1 MNPDYYKT
9 NEEDIYNHELER
21 INKMDDD
28 QLIAR
33 YSKMKVAKK
42 IEAFYEALVDQDRA
56 PRVRKRIEKDGSV
69 PPAKKAPYK
78 DKGAPVYDLSGKEVK
93 EEPMKFV
100 KVFRDESD
108 STNGRILRQAI
119 FTNGFRFFL
128 YSYSKQP
135 DNNVDETMVFRCDE
149 DGDHDGRELFFG
161 HGYIHS
167 KDAMIGTQANI
178 GKHLTTEIAE
188 FATMTPNNYALEA

>member
-9 NEEDIYNHELER
+9 TEADIYDHELER

-28 QLIAR
+28 QLEAR
-33 YSKMKVAKK
+33 YNKMKVVKK

-56 PRVRKRIEKDGSV
+56 PRVRKRIEKDGSN
-69 PPAKKAPYK
+69 PPAKKASYTPYI
-78 DKGAPVYDLSGKEVK
+78 DKGAPVYDLSGKKGK

-108 STNGRILRQAI
+108 STSGRILRQAI
-119 FTNGFRFFL
+119 FTHKGPSAYGKFFL

-135 DNNVDETMVFRCDE
+135 DNNVDETMVFRCKE
-149 DGDHDGRELFFG
+149 DGSHDGRELFFG

-167 KDAMIGTQANI
+167 KDAMIGTQANLAS
-178 GKHLTTEIAE
+178 K
-188 FATMTPNNYALEA
+188 NSNYALDA

>member
-9 NEEDIYNHELER
+9 HEEDIYDHELER

-28 QLIAR
+28 ALEVR
-33 YSKMKVAKK
+33 YNKMKVPKK

-56 PRVRKRIEKDGSV
+56 SRIRKRIEKDGSV
-69 PPAKKAPYK
+69 PPAKK
-78 DKGAPVYDLSGKEVK
+78 

-100 KVFRDESD
+100 KVFRDESIP
-108 STNGRILRQAI
+108 SGRILRQAI
-119 FTNGFRFFL
+119 FTHNNRFFL

-135 DNNVDETMVFRCDE
+135 DNNVDETMVFRCDAE
-149 DGDHDGRELFFG
+149 GDHDGRELFFG

>member
-9 NEEDIYNHELER
+9 YEEDIYDHELER

-28 QLIAR
+28 ELEVR
-33 YSKMKVAKK
+33 YNKMKVAKK

-56 PRVRKRIEKDGSV
+56 PRVRKRIEKDGSN
-69 PPAKKAPYK
+69 PPTKKASYTPYI

-100 KVFRDESD
+100 RVFRDESILP
-108 STNGRILRQAI
+108 NGRILRQAI
-119 FTNGFRFFL
+119 FTHDGRFFL

-135 DNNVDETMVFRCDE
+135 DNNVDETMVFRCKE
-149 DGDHDGRELFFG
+149 DGSHDGRELFFG

-178 GKHLTTEIAE
+178 ASKT
-188 FATMTPNNYALEA
+188 NSNYALDA

>member
-9 NEEDIYNHELER
+9 HEKDLYKKQVER
-21 INKMDDD
+21 IYKMDDD
-28 QLIAR
+28 QLETR
-33 YSKMKVAKK
+33 YNKMKVPKK
-42 IEAFYEALVDQDRA
+42 IEAFYEALVEYDRA
-56 PRVRKRIEKDGSV
+56 PYVRKRIEKDGST
-69 PPAKKAPYK
+69 PPAK
-78 DKGAPVYDLSGKEVK
+78 K

-119 FTNGFRFFL
+119 FTHNDRFLL

-135 DNNVDETMVFRCDE
+135 DNNIDETMVFRCDAE
-149 DGDHDGRELFFG
+149 GDHDGRELFFG

-178 GKHLTTEIAE
+178 DTHLTTEE
-188 FATMTPNNYALEA
+188 TE